1 MAIKSFKDEEAEKIF
16 KKLRSPLYQNIKN
29 AVLRKLI
36 LLDKA
41 KDLRELNKP
50 PNNRLEKLKGTEKTY
65 SIRINDQ
72 YRIVFDWIDNNA
84 YKVKINKHD
93 KSYGK

>member
-1 MAIKSFKDEEAEKIF
+1 MIASFKDKEAERIF
-16 KKLRSPLYQNIKN
+16 KKLRTSRYQNIKKI
-29 AVLRKLI
+29 ALRKLI

-50 PNNRLEKLKGTEKTY
+50 PNNRLEKLKGTERTY

-72 YRIVFDWIDNNA
+72 YRIIFDWIDA
-84 YKVKINKHD
+84 DAHDVLINKHD
-93 KSYGK
+93 KNYGKQ

>member
-1 MAIKSFKDEEAEKIF
+1 MAIISFEDKEVEKIF
-16 KKLRSPLYQNIKN
+16 KKSKSPLYQNIKKV
-29 AVLRKLI
+29 VLRKLI
-36 LLDKA
+36 LLDEA
-41 KDLRELNKP
+41 KDLRELSKL
-50 PNNRLEKLKGTEKTY
+50 PNNRLEKLKGAERTY

-84 YKVKINKHD
+84 YKVEINKHD